1 MQTVHEENNDMMAQ
15 MADLV
20 NNENSGG
27 DSLDPVTMA
36 RMLKIQQSDEFI
48 QMKKQM
54 MREYTD
60 DLLDEAMFTYMLR
73 PQEFYINEREG
84 ADMGDSSSEEDDF
97 TR

>member
-1 MQTVHEENNDMMAQ
+1 MQTVHDENNDMMAQ

-20 NNENSGG
+20 NNDNSSG

>member
-1 MQTVHEENNDMMAQ
+1 
-15 MADLV
+15 
-20 NNENSGG
+20 
-27 DSLDPVTMA
+27 
-36 RMLKIQQSDEFI
+36 
-48 QMKKQM
+48 MKKQM

-84 ADMGDSSSEEDDF
+84 ADMLDTSSNEDDF

>member
-1 MQTVHEENNDMMAQ
+1 MLAQ

-20 NNENSGG
+20 NNDKSGG

-36 RMLKIQQSDEFI
+36 RMLRIQQSEEFI

-60 DLLDEAMFTYMLR
+60 DLLDEAMFTYILR
-73 PQEFYINEREG
+73 PQEFFINEWEG
-84 ADMGDSSSEEDDF
+84 ADMEDSSSEENDF